1 MGFPLVAHAQTER
14 TRRIGA
20 LVGFTEN
27 DAEGKVRIA
36 AFQQQLQELG
46 WSEGNNPQIDFRYV
60 VSGDVERMRAAVAEL
75 VALGPDVIFVQS
87 NPGVAALQ
95 QVNRTAARPATLE
108 RWKYLISINSVQW
121 AR

>member
-1 MGFPLVAHAQTER
+1 MTQRRPSLVAIDRSGRSQSIVAGGR
-14 TRRIGA
+14 DRRSA
-20 LVGFTEN
+20 
-27 DAEGKVRIA
+27 
-36 AFQQQLQELG
+36 QELG